1 MTNFITITTP
11 AKKSLHIRLASSFL
25 SRLRGLLFTRPLG
38 AQHGLLIVPCN
49 SVHTVGMTYPIDVV
63 FIDSKGVIVKINT
76 QLMPWRMAR
85 CKQAYQTLELA
96 AGQVAALEFELGLQL
111 NLKKT
116 ILKTSFERTQSC

>member
-11 AKKSLHIRLASSFL
+11 TKKSLHIRLASNFL
-25 SRLRGLLFTRPLG
+25 SRLRGLLFTRSLD

-49 SVHTVGMTYPIDVV
+49 SVHTAGMAYPIDVV
-63 FIDSKGVIVKINT
+63 FIDSKGVILKIHSH
-76 QLMPWRMAR
+76 LKPWRMAR

-96 AGQVAALEFELGLQL
+96 SGQVAALELELGLQL
-111 NLKKT
+111 NLKKN